1 MISYLVSILVS
12 ALTYA
17 KNHPQILFALLLV
30 LIIPLLF
37 LYTGQQFLDVGKS
50 NQERLQ
56 KDTVGIMHDILSSL
70 LLATKFDADITASEL
85 KKIAELNPD
94 IIDYKIAKKEI
105 SGIVPFIALNPTDV
119 GVPEEKADLYINA
132 SVRTD
137 QSIIFESFNNGERIW
152 EAYRAVHSPEGDIYF
167 IYTAISL
174 KSVDDLFAAR
184 EHTAYFSL
192 IFVYF
197 FLIALAYW
205 HIQLTDYRY
214 LYIKAQKINETKDL
228 FTNMITH
235 ELRTPL
241 TVIQGYAEILTSTLD
256 QSDQKEQALRIKDS
270 SQHVLSIVND
280 LLDIARIQSGKF
292 EVVHETV
299 EVATIVKNVVTSLEI
314 IALEKNVA
322 LKVQGLEHQ
331 FTITAD
337 KKRLE
342 QALINVVSNALK
354 YTKQGE
360 ITIVIEEKHSSL
372 EIRVKDTG
380 MGISSD
386 DQKKLFAPFFRVK
399 GSDMSTISGTGLGM
413 WITKELVELMGGTIG
428 VESIRGV
435 GTQIVI
441 AFPLQIRVS

>member
-1 MISYLVSILVS
+1 MISYLFSLLVS
-12 ALTYA
+12 ALNYA

-56 KDTVGIMHDILSSL
+56 KDKVGIMHDILSSL
-70 LLATKFDADITASEL
+70 LLVTKFDQYITDLEL

-94 IIDYKIAKKEI
+94 IIDYKIAKKEV
-105 SGIVPFIALNPTDV
+105 SGIVPFIALNHADV

-137 QSIIFESFNNGERIW
+137 ESIIFESFNDGERIW
-152 EAYRAVHSPEGDIYF
+152 EAYRAVHTQEGEVYF
-167 IYTAISL
+167 IYTAVSL

-184 EHTAYFSL
+184 EHKAYFSL

-197 FLIALAYW
+197 FVIALAYW

-241 TVIQGYAEILTSTLD
+241 TVMQGYAEILSSTLTVIE
-256 QSDQKEQALRIKDS
+256 QKEQALRIKNS
-270 SQHVLSIVND
+270 SQHLLVIVND
-280 LLDIARIQSGKF
+280 LLDIARIQSGKL
-292 EVVHETV
+292 EVVHESV
-299 EVATIVKNVVTSLEI
+299 EVASIVKNVVTSLEI

-322 LKVQGLEHQ
+322 LKTQGIEQ
-331 FTITAD
+331 QYTITAD

-360 ITIVIEEKHSSL
+360 ITIVIEDKHSSL

-386 DQKKLFAPFFRVK
+386 DQKKLFAPFFRVA
-399 GSDMSTISGTGLGM
+399 GGDMSTISGTGLGM

-428 VESIRGV
+428 VESIRGI

-441 AFPLQIRVS
+441 TFPLQIRVS